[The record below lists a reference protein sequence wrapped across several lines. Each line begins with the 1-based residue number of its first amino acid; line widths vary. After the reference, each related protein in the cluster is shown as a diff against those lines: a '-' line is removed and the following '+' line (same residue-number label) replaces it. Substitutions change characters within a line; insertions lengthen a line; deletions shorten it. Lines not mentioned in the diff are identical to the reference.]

1 MSAQELQDQL
11 AEQAEE
17 IRRLKQMLNHREEKE
32 AQLKIHTSPEADVN
46 DKPPVKSLSNAD
58 ISRYSRQLI
67 LPEFGVAGQ
76 VKLKSS
82 SVLIV
87 GAGGLGC
94 PSAVYLA
101 AAGVG
106 KLGVVDYDEVE
117 LSNLHR
123 QILHTVDRVGVSKSL
138 SVTQSCFRLNP
149 SVEYIPYQ
157 LQLNSTNALDIIRS
171 YDVVID
177 ATDNVATRYLLNDA
191 CVLANK
197 PLVSGSALRFEGQLT
212 TYNHNDGPCYRCL
225 FPQPPPP
232 ETVTNCSEG
241 GVLGVVPGIIGSLQ
255 ALEAIKI
262 ASGME
267 PSFCQRL
274 LIFDGLDGTFR
285 NVKLRSRSKSCSACG
300 EKPTILKLIDYEQ
313 FCGAGATDKNPD
325 LHVLSD
331 SSRISAKEYASLLT
345 EEVPH
350 VLVDVRPSVEL
361 DICKLPHPV
370 LNIPFPLF
378 KKHMAQVVTQIMQV
392 VKDQRRLSSEQPENS
407 NMPVVC
413 VCRRGNDSQLAV
425 ELLQKELVCSGIN
438 LVDIRGG
445 LYSWTRQV
453 DADFPM
459 Y

>member
-1 MSAQELQDQL
+1 MDVTVKELQSEL
-11 AEQAEE
+11 AEKEEE
-17 IRRLKQMLNHREEKE
+17 IRRLKQLLNMREDQEE
-32 AQLKIHTSPEADVN
+32 RLKVYISPEVDVG
-46 DKPPVKSLSNAD
+46 DKTYHERLSNAD

-67 LPEFGVAGQ
+67 LPEFGVTGQ
-76 VKLKSS
+76 IKLKSS
-82 SVLIV
+82 SVLVV

-94 PSAVYLA
+94 PAAIYLA

-138 SVTQSCFRLNP
+138 SVAQSCFRLNP
-149 SVEYIPYQ
+149 SVLYIPYQ
-157 LQLNSTNALDIIRS
+157 LQLNSTNALDIIKS
-171 YDVVID
+171 YDVVVD

-197 PLVSGSALRFEGQLT
+197 PLVSGSALRFEG
-212 TYNHNDGPCYRCL
+212 
-225 FPQPPPP
+225 QPPPP

-274 LIFDGLDGTFR
+274 LLFDGLDGTFR
-285 NVKLRSRSKSCSACG
+285 NIKLRSRSKSCSVCG

-331 SSRISAKEYASLLT
+331 SSRISAKEYASMLNDR
-345 EEVPH
+345 VPH
-350 VLVDVRPSVEL
+350 VLLDVRPAVEL
-361 DICKLPHPV
+361 DICKLPHPA

-378 KKHMAQVVTQIMQV
+378 NKNISQVASQIMQV
-392 VKDQRRLSSEQPENS
+392 VNDQCHSTTEQPDGS
-407 NMPVVC
+407 TIQVVC

-425 ELLQKELVCSGIN
+425 DLLQKKLLSTGVN

-445 LYSWTRQV
+445 LYSWTKQV
-453 DADFPM
+453 DADFPT